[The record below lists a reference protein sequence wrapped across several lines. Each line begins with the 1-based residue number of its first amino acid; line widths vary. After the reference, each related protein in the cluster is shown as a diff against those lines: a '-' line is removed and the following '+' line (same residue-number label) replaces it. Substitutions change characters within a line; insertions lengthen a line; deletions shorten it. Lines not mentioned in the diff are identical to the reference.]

1 MLKKLGLV
9 VVLAAALATLVA
21 TSVAS
26 GAGAAYGIKLKSAKV
41 VGKQVQVSVEITGGF
56 TMAPDKIGKKKKA
69 GQGHYHIFVDGKY
82 AGAGAAATGKTGKPF
97 AADFVLSAGSH
108 KITVQLANNDHSPVG
123 KASSAI
129 TVTK

>member
-1 MLKKLGLV
+1 M
-9 VVLAAALATLVA
+9 
-21 TSVAS
+21 
-26 GAGAAYGIKLKSAKV
+26 
-41 VGKQVQVSVEITGGF
+41 QVTVQITGGF

-97 AADFVLSAGSH
+97 ADFTLAAGEH
-108 KITVQLANNDHSPVG
+108 TITVQLANNDHSPVG
-123 KASSAI
+123 KLSSAL